1 MNDSVWK
8 LNHRSIC
15 CWRLPLVRDGKSLSF
30 VGALVAEII
39 YVVVSIVGCLA
50 IVIYATWLLVER
62 LRAKDKPPRSFG
74 QWLKHVF
81 EGVMG
86 L

>member
-1 MNDSVWK
+1 METQSSQHLLLAASAGSGWGSPF
-8 LNHRSIC
+8 H
-15 CWRLPLVRDGKSLSF
+15 SL
-30 VGALVAEII
+30 ALVAEII

>member
-1 MNDSVWK
+1 MIQYGN
-8 LNHRSIC
+8 SIIAASAAGGFR
-15 CWRLPLVRDGKSLSF
+15 WFGMGKSLSF